1 VIEITNLTKRYGRKV
16 AVEDLSLRIEPGQIF
31 AILGPNGAGK
41 TTTMKVL
48 TGLLHPTSGTAS
60 VGGFDVVRQ
69 PLEAKRLL
77 AYVPDEPYLYDKLTG
92 REFLVFVG
100 DLYGMSRGDIAERTE
115 QLSAAFDLGGFLDEL
130 AESYSHGMKQ
140 RVVVTAA
147 LLHRPKALVVDEP
160 TVGLDPR
167 SSRHMR
173 DLLRNMAREDG
184 SAIFLSTHVLPVA
197 EQLADRIGIMDHGRL
212 LACSTPEG
220 IKELSGGGSLE
231 ETFLRITSDTPESG
245 APEAAALE
253 R

>member
-1 VIEITNLTKRYGRKV
+1 MIEISNLTKRYGRKV
-16 AVEDLSLRIEPGQIF
+16 AVDEFSLRIEPGQIF

-48 TGLLHPTSGTAS
+48 AGLLHPTSGSAS
-60 VGGFDVVRQ
+60 VGGFDVVRE

-92 REFLVFVG
+92 REFLYFVG
-100 DLYGMSRGDIAERTE
+100 DLYGMSRPAIDGRTE
-115 QLSAAFDLGGFLDEL
+115 ELSHAFDLAPFLDEL

-140 RVVVTAA
+140 RVVVAAA
-147 LLHRPKALVVDEP
+147 LLHNPKALVVDEP

-173 DLLRNMAREDG
+173 ELVRRLAQENG
-184 SAIFLSTHVLPVA
+184 SAVFLSTHVLPVA
-197 EQLADRIGIMDHGRL
+197 EQLADRIGIMDRGRL
-212 LACSTPEG
+212 LACSTPDG
-220 IKELSGGGSLE
+220 LKQLAGGGSLE
-231 ETFLRITSDTPESG
+231 EVFLQLTSEG
-245 APEAAALE
+245 AGPDEA

>member
-16 AVEDLSLRIEPGQIF
+16 AVDDLSLRIEAGEIF
-31 AILGPNGAGK
+31 GILGPNGAGK

-48 TGLLHPTSGTAS
+48 AGLLFPSSGSAS

-92 REFLVFVG
+92 REFLCFVG
-100 DLYGMSRGDIAERTE
+100 DLYGMSRRDIAERTE
-115 QLSAAFDLGGFLDEL
+115 ELSAAFDLGGFLDEL

-173 DLLRNMAREDG
+173 DLLRGMARDNG
-184 SAIFLSTHVLPVA
+184 AAVFLSTHVLPVA
-197 EQLADRIGIMDHGRL
+197 EQLADRIGIMDRGKL

-220 IKELSGGGSLE
+220 IKGLAGGGSLE
-231 ETFLRITSDTPESG
+231 EIFLQITSEAEPAGEPRNGPE
-245 APEAAALE
+245 
-253 R
+253 